1 MLRVPKDHL
10 GVAVLLAAW
19 VALLLW
25 SVTRIRYTVG
35 GRHLR
40 VQLGKLTLR
49 QIALSD
55 IESVD
60 TRMCFWHEHWFNT
73 FSPFGRIVRIRRRS
87 GLFRN
92 FVITPAGRHE
102 FLGLLQERLAASRG
116 ER

>member
-25 SVTRIRYTVG
+25 SVTRIRYTVD

-40 VQLGKLTLR
+40 VRLGRLTLR
-49 QIALSD
+49 KIALSD

-60 TRMCFWHEHWFNT
+60 TRWCFWNEHWCNT
-73 FSPFGRIVRIRRRS
+73 FWPRGRIVRIRRRS

-92 FVITPAGRHE
+92 FVITPADRDKVLHK
-102 FLGLLQERLAASRG
+102 LQERLYAIRG
-116 ER
+116 GR